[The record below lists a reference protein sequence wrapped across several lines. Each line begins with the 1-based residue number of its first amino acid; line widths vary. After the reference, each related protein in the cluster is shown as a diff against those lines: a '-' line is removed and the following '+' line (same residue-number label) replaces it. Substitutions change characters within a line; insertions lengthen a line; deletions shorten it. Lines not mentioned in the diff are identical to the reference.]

1 MPEPDLL
8 QPEQRVLSTL
18 EADGR
23 RRWLT
28 PRLASGRFLKYRRIV
43 AYSLIAVFTLLP
55 YIPING
61 KPAILLD
68 VIKRR
73 FTFFG
78 TTFLPTD
85 TFLLALFMVGLL
97 VSIFLITALFGRVW
111 CGWACPQT
119 VYLEFVYRPIERL
132 FTGTA
137 GKGGRPRNSVAGWR
151 RIAMYAAFLLISMF
165 LAHTFLAYFVGV
177 ERLFAWV
184 QGSPTEHPVAFLVM
198 AATTGLMMFDFCYWR
213 EQLCIIGC
221 PYGRFQS
228 VMLDR
233 QSLIITYDPIRGEPR
248 GKLRRVGS
256 GASRVESVGSVS
268 LPTLHCPPSTS
279 SRGDCID
286 CTMCVQVCPTGIDIR
301 DGLQLECVNC
311 AQCIDACDAVMD
323 RIGKPRGLIRY
334 SSQQAVEGETPRLLR
349 PRVVLY
355 PMVIA
360 LIVGIFLF
368 ALGTKSVANVS
379 LLRARGLP
387 YYQMPEGR
395 IGSTLRVQITNRL
408 DQPQTFTLQ
417 LQQPTPMRLKAANNP
432 ITVASGQTIE
442 QPVQIIAPREAFA
455 GGAAGVGVRVTSPQ
469 GYDHTT
475 HTRLVGPT
483 GPASAPAPRSAP
495 APGSGEA
502 TIEGAMP

>member
-1 MPEPDLL
+1 MPDPDLL
-8 QPEQRVLSTL
+8 QPEHRVLSTL

-28 PRLASGRFLKYRRIV
+28 PRLAHGRFLKYRRIV
-43 AYSLIAVFTLLP
+43 AYALIAIFTVLP

-68 VIKRR
+68 VIQRQ

-78 TTFLPTD
+78 RTFLPTD

-137 GKGGRPRNSVAGWR
+137 GKGGRPKKGVAGWR
-151 RIAMYAAFLLISMF
+151 KIAMYAVFLLISMF

-177 ERLFAWV
+177 ERLFQWV

-233 QSLIITYDPIRGEPR
+233 QSLIISYDPIRGEPR
-248 GKLRRVGS
+248 GKQKRKAIGK
-256 GASRVESVGSVS
+256 GGDVS
-268 LPTLHCPPSTS
+268 LPVVGGD
-279 SRGDCID
+279 RGDCVD
-286 CTMCVQVCPTGIDIR
+286 CTLCVQVCPTGIDIR

-311 AQCIDACDAVMD
+311 AQCIDACDAVME

-334 SSQQAVEGETPRLLR
+334 SSQQAIEGEKPRLLR

-355 PMVIA
+355 PLVIA

-368 ALGTKSVANVS
+368 ALGTKSVANVA
-379 LLRARGLP
+379 LLRAKGLP
-387 YYQMPEGR
+387 FYELPDGR
-395 IGSTLRVQITNRL
+395 VGSTLRVELTNRL
-408 DQPQTFTLQ
+408 EQPQTFTLE
-417 LQQPTPMRLKAANNP
+417 LKQPTPMRLKAVNNP
-432 ITVASGQTIE
+432 LTVAPGQTVVE
-442 QPVQIIAPREAFA
+442 PVQIIAPRSAFV
-455 GGAAGVGVRVTSPQ
+455 GGTASVGVRVTSPQ
-469 GYDHTT
+469 DYDHTT
-475 HTRLVGPT
+475 HTRLVGPM
-483 GPASAPAPRSAP
+483 GP
-495 APGSGEA
+495 APGNTNTPGNTNPAGNTAAPGNAAPS
-502 TIEGAMP
+502 EGATP